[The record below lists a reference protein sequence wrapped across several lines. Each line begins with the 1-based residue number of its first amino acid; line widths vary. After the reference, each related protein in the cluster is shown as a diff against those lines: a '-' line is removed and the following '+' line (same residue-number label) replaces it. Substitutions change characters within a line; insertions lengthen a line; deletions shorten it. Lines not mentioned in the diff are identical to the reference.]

1 MKIWHQCTSDL
12 SAAATFK
19 ENMKR
24 HIEKVI
30 DPEDSVT
37 VHGMPKGAFGS
48 GSAVK
53 AMESPY
59 LEFLCEIFFCEA
71 ALTAEREGYDAM
83 TIGCYMDTGLQL
95 ARSLVDIPVLSVTE
109 TSIMAASTLGKSYG
123 VVTVEPYMAETFVE
137 KAGIYGNPNKL
148 ATVVATQPP
157 ISVME
162 MERPELSA
170 VAEEKFLTYCRK
182 AISAGADV
190 LIPGEGMLNEFAY
203 SRGLTCC
210 DGVPILDGYAVLWGY
225 AKMMHKLKV
234 NSHLGVSRKSY
245 RKAEQQQLEEM
256 RAFHRMRDLTEADF
270 S

>member
-12 SAAATFK
+12 STAVTFQ
-19 ENMKR
+19 ENMRR
-24 HIEKVI
+24 HIEKVV

-37 VHGMPKGAFGS
+37 VHGMPKGFFGS

-53 AMESPY
+53 AMEAPY

-109 TSIMAASTLGKSYG
+109 TSVMAASSLGKSYG
-123 VVTVEPYMAETFVE
+123 VVTVEPYMAETFTE
-137 KAGIYGNPNKL
+137 KAGLYGNPNKL
-148 ATVVATQPP
+148 AAVVATQPP
-157 ISVME
+157 ISVVE
-162 MERPELSA
+162 MERPELA
-170 VAEEKFLTYCRK
+170 AAAEEKFLAYCRK
-182 AISAGADV
+182 AIDAGADV

-210 DGVPILDGYAVLWGY
+210 DGVPILDGYAVLWRY
-225 AKMMHKLKV
+225 AKLMHKLKLT
-234 NSHLGVSRKSY
+234 SGLGVSRKSY
-245 RKAEQQQLEEM
+245 RKADPTQLKEM
-256 RAFHRMRDLTEADF
+256 RSFHQLRDLTEADF